1 MALFHSVL
9 CENILKMPCSYLE
22 VSYKKI
28 IPLSLSKCPQRSALA
43 ERSYSSALRAQ
54 DGQLLCG
61 WILGTGEVGRHQ
73 GIRMQEVTFP
83 GEESGEPLLQPAE
96 AGR

>member
-9 CENILKMPCSYLE
+9 CEIVLRMPCIYLE
-22 VSYKKI
+22 VSYKKT
-28 IPLSLSKCPQRSALA
+28 IPSPLPKCTQSSASA
-43 ERSYSSALRAQ
+43 GRSYSGALRAQ

-73 GIRMQEVTFP
+73 GVRLQEVAFPIEEP
-83 GEESGEPLLQPAE
+83 GETLLQPAE